1 MHNQRSPDL
10 IHVLHSEL
18 SQREKIRA
26 QEGKGLSPPC
36 LARSASGLTCGTAH
50 CWRLQHSR
58 TVCNPMCPSKLPQSC
73 RKQKVMTAQYCG
85 QPVRLAAPRPP
96 LLFSLFSLVLY
107 FPASSLPSL
116 LSFLWKWASVHND
129 LQPHPQGTKRKE
141 NRSIAS
147 GRWRESDKQ
156 EDRGVTV
163 ARRRRRG
170 EDDLKKKKKKK
181 PHAEVR
187 KMENLSSLGSQQSA
201 ELDLTRKMSLHPLSH
216 QSD

>member
-1 MHNQRSPDL
+1 
-10 IHVLHSEL
+10 
-18 SQREKIRA
+18 
-26 QEGKGLSPPC
+26 
-36 LARSASGLTCGTAH
+36 
-50 CWRLQHSR
+50 
-58 TVCNPMCPSKLPQSC
+58 MCPSKLPQSC

-96 LLFSLFSLVLY
+96 LLFSLFSLVL
-107 FPASSLPSL
+107 FFQPCLSPPL

-170 EDDLKKKKKKK
+170 EDDKKKRNLTLNWGKWKISPLLEASRAQSWIWQERWVSIPFLTSLIKPLTLKTNPPHWKEEDLSPLDIGHFEKKIASVVDKRNPK
-181 PHAEVR
+181 LISPNEDGR
-187 KMENLSSLGSQQSA
+187 Q
-201 ELDLTRKMSLHPLSH
+201 PFF
-216 QSD
+216 

>member
-1 MHNQRSPDL
+1 M
-10 IHVLHSEL
+10 
-18 SQREKIRA
+18 
-26 QEGKGLSPPC
+26 
-36 LARSASGLTCGTAH
+36 
-50 CWRLQHSR
+50 
-58 TVCNPMCPSKLPQSC
+58 
-73 RKQKVMTAQYCG
+73 
-85 QPVRLAAPRPP
+85 
-96 LLFSLFSLVLY
+96 
-107 FPASSLPSL
+107 
-116 LSFLWKWASVHND
+116 HND